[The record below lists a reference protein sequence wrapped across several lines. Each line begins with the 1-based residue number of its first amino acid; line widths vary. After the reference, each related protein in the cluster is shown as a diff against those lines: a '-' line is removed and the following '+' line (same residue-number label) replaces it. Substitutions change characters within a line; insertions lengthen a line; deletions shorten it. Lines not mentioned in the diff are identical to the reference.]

1 MSINHP
7 VIKALLRRTWNAYRE
22 VHILDYGSSRK
33 RLAAEIENL
42 ANRLNVSKEE
52 AEKLVIEFGQG
63 GSK

>member
-33 RLAAEIENL
+33 RLAAEISNL
-42 ANRLNVSKEE
+42 ANRLNVSNEE
-52 AEKLVIEFGQG
+52 AEKLVIEYGNG
-63 GSK
+63 GNK